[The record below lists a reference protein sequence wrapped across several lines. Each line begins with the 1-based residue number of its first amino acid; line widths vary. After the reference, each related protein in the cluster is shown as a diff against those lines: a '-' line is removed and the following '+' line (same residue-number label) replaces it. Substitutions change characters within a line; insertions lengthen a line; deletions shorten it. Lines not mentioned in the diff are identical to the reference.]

1 MREER
6 LLERLLVIEK
16 NPERRET
23 QDTGRLVD
31 SILNHLQ
38 RILNTRQG
46 SVLIAEDFGVPDIN
60 HLTDSF
66 GVVSAQE
73 IERSI
78 KQGIQKYEPRLVG
91 VGVNFIPQSEGAL
104 SLNLKITAR
113 LAADETTAVVFNI
126 VIGADGKIGISS

>member
-31 SILNHLQ
+31 SILDHLR

-46 SVLIAEDFGVPDIN
+46 SVLIAEDYGMPDIN
-60 HLTDSF
+60 HLTDAF
-66 GVVSAQE
+66 GAVSAQE

-91 VGVNFIPQSEGAL
+91 VGVNFTAQSEGAL

-113 LAADETTAVVFNI
+113 LAADETIPVEFTV